1 MPRKGKSSLS
11 TKSSESDGR
20 FSEAGIT
27 QVLGIKDSQPNNDMP
42 GMPPMPGMPQ
52 MPGMPAG
59 FPGLENMD
67 QLVSMAQKIAAN
79 VTKENNNQPL
89 DPKNLDMSKILN
101 QVSGEVS
108 KMVTPDFINNMN
120 NHSMNNDD
128 RKVPSKINLSN
139 KIEELNESDEED
151 NITSLA
157 PRTKDLNFT
166 LNVSLEELYNG
177 KTKKLAVRR
186 KRILEENGVQKIV
199 EEKKKLSVVIEP
211 GMFDEQVITFNKQA
225 DEKEGYETGDIIITL
240 SCSEHNRFTRDGNNL
255 VLEQDISLYEMFKPE
270 FTIEF
275 INGKMINVSGTPIN
289 IFGDELE
296 SFRKLSNFGMPI
308 INGDKKFGDLL
319 IQFKPKLPPMIT
331 EENLELLKQIF
342 PPVNTLNKEINVN
355 HELELVTESDF
366 EFSDD
371 EETDSDSDDSNSD
384 EESDSEEESVSE
396 ESD

>member
-1 MPRKGKSSLS
+1 MIKNIMPRKGKSSS
-11 TKSSESDGR
+11 ATKT
-20 FSEAGIT
+20 SEADGIPQDIGTVDT
-27 QVLGIKDSQPNNDMP
+27 QEMPGMPGMP
-42 GMPPMPGMPQ
+42 GMPP
-52 MPGMPAG
+52 G
-59 FPGLENMD
+59 FPGLGNMD
-67 QLVSMAQKIAAN
+67 QLVSMAQKIAEN
-79 VTKENNNQPL
+79 VTKDNKNQPI
-89 DPKNLDMSKILN
+89 DPKNLDMSKILS

-120 NHSMNNDD
+120 NNSMANDD
-128 RKVPSKINLSN
+128 RQIPTSKVSLTNS
-139 KIEELNESDEED
+139 KIEELNESEDED
-151 NITSLA
+151 NNITPLS

-166 LNVSLEELYNG
+166 LNVTLEELYNG

-186 KRILEENGVQKIV
+186 KRIVDDDKGGKKIV
-199 EEKKKLSVVIEP
+199 EEKKKLAVVIEP
-211 GMFDEQVITFNKQA
+211 GMYDEQVITFNKQA

-240 SCSEHNRFTRDGNNL
+240 SCSEHNKFTRDGNNL

-308 INGDKKFGDLL
+308 INGEKPFGDLL
-319 IQFKPKLPPMIT
+319 IQFKPVLPPSIS

-342 PPVNTLNKEINVN
+342 PPVNNLNTEIDEVN
-355 HELELVTESDF
+355 QLELVTESDF

-371 EETDSDSDDSNSD
+371 EDESDSDS
-384 EESDSEEESVSE
+384 EESDSEENSESEEESDSE